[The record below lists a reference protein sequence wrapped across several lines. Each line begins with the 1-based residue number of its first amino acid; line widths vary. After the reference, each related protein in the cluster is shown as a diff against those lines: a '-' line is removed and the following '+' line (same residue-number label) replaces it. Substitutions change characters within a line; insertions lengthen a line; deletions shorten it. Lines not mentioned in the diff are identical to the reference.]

1 MYCIL
6 VLVRML
12 QGKDG
17 SVQLGVE
24 HQLLCASV
32 GQRLHGEVT
41 TIAAVSGTTG
51 QRRVGETKKVW
62 TGARQVLRQLASSL
76 RLVPPS
82 PCIWLSYCDMWPSF
96 L

>member
-6 VLVRML
+6 VLVRKL

-62 TGARQVLRQLASSL
+62 TGARQVLRQLASSISQ
-76 RLVPPS
+76 VGS
-82 PCIWLSYCDMWPSF
+82 TLSLY
-96 L
+96 LALIL

>member
-62 TGARQVLRQLASSL
+62 TGARQVLRQLASSISQ
-76 RLVPPS
+76 VGS
-82 PCIWLSYCDMWPSF
+82 TLSLY
-96 L
+96 LALIL

>member
-32 GQRLHGEVT
+32 GQRPHGEVT

-62 TGARQVLRQLASSL
+62 TGARQVLRQLASSISQ
-76 RLVPPS
+76 VGS
-82 PCIWLSYCDMWPSF
+82 TLSLY
-96 L
+96 LALIL